1 MVQDSEILI
10 LGAGVSGLCTAFH
23 AARHFGQ
30 DAVTVLEADDV
41 AGGTARTEHIDGF
54 TCEWGPNG
62 FLDREPK
69 TLEWIDSLGLRDRLV
84 RVDKAS
90 AHRFIVKNGRLHEV
104 KPPPGFLF
112 SSLLSVRGRARL
124 LCEPLIRA
132 KRDDG
137 PESIWE
143 FAARRIG
150 REAADMMV
158 TPMVSGIFGGDAK
171 QLSLEHCFP
180 RMAEMERNHGGL
192 FKAMRAMRKS
202 GSSAMGPVG
211 TLSSFREG
219 IGLVAETA
227 AAALTG
233 RIRFGVRA
241 TEIRARRGGGY
252 DVQTA
257 AGDAYT
263 ARIVV
268 VAIPAFVA
276 ASICEPLDTR
286 LSGALQ
292 GIAYAGLTVLC
303 TGFRRDQVHH
313 DLNGFG
319 FLVPRVEERRVLGCL
334 WDSSLFPNRA
344 PQGYVLF
351 RSMFGGFT
359 DPEAV
364 GLSEGDLLGYFDRE
378 VRPLLRAEGA
388 PELVRVFRHV
398 RGIPQ
403 FLLGHGTRLRAVE
416 AAEEHFPGLLFA
428 GNAYRGIGLN
438 DCVLSAHRAVDRTA
452 KALAE

>member
-1 MVQDSEILI
+1 MSQETEILI
-10 LGAGVSGLCTAFH
+10 LGAGVSGLCAAFY
-23 AARHFGQ
+23 AVREFGSE
-30 DAVTVLEADDV
+30 AVTVLEAD
-41 AGGTARTEHIDGF
+41 AFPGGTARTEHVDGF

-69 TLEWIDSLGLRDRLV
+69 TLEWIEHVGLGEKLV
-84 RVDKAS
+84 RVDKLA

-104 KPPPGFLF
+104 KPPPGFLL
-112 SSLLSVRGRARL
+112 SPLLSVRGRARL
-124 LCEPLIRA
+124 LCEPLIPG

-180 RMAEMERNHGGL
+180 RMAEMEKKYGGL

-211 TLSSFREG
+211 TLTSFREG
-219 IGLVAETA
+219 IGLVGTTA
-227 AAALTG
+227 AEHLAG

-241 TEIRARRGGGY
+241 TAISARRGGGFE
-252 DVQTA
+252 VQTSN
-257 AGDAYT
+257 GGAYT
-263 ARIVV
+263 ARAVV
-268 VAIPAFVA
+268 VAVPAFA
-276 ASICEPLDTR
+276 AARMCESLDAR
-286 LSGALQ
+286 LGGALE

-303 TGFRRDQVHH
+303 TGFRRDKVHH

-319 FLVPRVEERRVLGCL
+319 FLVPRVEQRRVLGCL

-344 PQGYVLF
+344 PEAYVLF

-364 GLSEGDLLGYFDRE
+364 SLSEGRLLEYFDQE
-378 VRPLLRAEGA
+378 VRPLIRAEGA
-388 PELVRVFRHV
+388 PELVRVYRHE

-403 FLLGHGTRLRAVE
+403 YLLGHGTRLRAIE
-416 AAEEHFPGLLFA
+416 SAEEHFPGLIFS

-438 DCVLSAHRAVDRTA
+438 DCVLSAHRAVEHVARI
-452 KALAE
+452 LAG